1 MNADTTDTAPVP
13 GSRSWKRAFDDIR
26 SGLRQ
31 TELWGHLGWQDIK
44 QRYRRSVIGPF
55 WLTITQGVIALGL
68 GLLYSQLF
76 GLRIEVFLPYIVTG
90 FIVWGFVSG
99 CITEGMQT
107 FISNEG
113 LIKQMPA
120 PLTIYA
126 LRTVW
131 RQTLMAAHNVIV
143 YVIIVA
149 IYFPALSQQYA
160 VQEGACTTGNGLCHP
175 GIDWT
180 ILTAV
185 PGFAILAL
193 NAGWVTL
200 MLGVISTRYR
210 DIPQLISSLIQLL
223 FYLTPIVWPIDQLY
237 AGGGRENV
245 SWALPL
251 IELNPLYHFVQ
262 IVRAPLIGQ
271 HIDGKSWLVAIGITI
286 VGWALALVVMRNYR
300 ARVSYW
306 V

>member
-1 MNADTTDTAPVP
+1 MNADTDTAPVP

-26 SGLRQ
+26 TGLRQ
-31 TELWGHLGWQDIK
+31 RELWGHLGWQDIK

-76 GLRIEVFLPYIVTG
+76 GLPIETFLPYIVTG
-90 FIVWGFVSG
+90 FIVWNFISG

-149 IYFPALSQQYA
+149 IFFPALSGQYA
-160 VQEGACTTGNGLCHP
+160 VQEDACATGNGLCHP

-180 ILTAV
+180 ILSAA
-185 PGFAILAL
+185 PGFLLLAL

-210 DIPQLISSLIQLL
+210 DIPQLINSLIQLL
-223 FYLTPIVWPIDQLY
+223 FYLTPIVWPIDQLF
-237 AGGGRENV
+237 AGGDRDGV
-245 SWALPL
+245 SWALPF
-251 IELNPLYHFVQ
+251 IQMNPLYHFVQ

-271 HIDGKSWLVAIGITI
+271 HIDGISWLVVIGITI
-286 VGWALALVVMRNYR
+286 VGWGLALVVMRNYR